1 MVITHYSLLITH
13 IISRFEKALSIDKTM
28 LASVCK
34 DLLRLTNLSH
44 FLIIFILKK
53 VKGCLYFY

>member
-1 MVITHYSLLITH
+1 MVITH

-44 FLIIFILKK
+44 FLIVFS
-53 VKGCLYFY
+53 